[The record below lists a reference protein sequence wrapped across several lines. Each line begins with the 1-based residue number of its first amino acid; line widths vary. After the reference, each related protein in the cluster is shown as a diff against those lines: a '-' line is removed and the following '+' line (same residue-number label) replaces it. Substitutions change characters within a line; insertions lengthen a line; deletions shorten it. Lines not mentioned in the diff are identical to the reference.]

1 MKVMPKE
8 NALPR
13 SARITSDHDFNN
25 IIKKGKNIKADF
37 FRIHFLEKNDSKSR
51 IGVIVSRHIK
61 EKALKN
67 KYKRQVREYFRLNRG
82 IFTKKLDMVVIV
94 FKASKDKMAI
104 KMSEMLK
111 KEKIIS
117 C

>member
-1 MKVMPKE
+1 MPKE

-25 IIKKGKNIKADF
+25 IIKKGKSIKADF
-37 FRIHFLEKNDSKSR
+37 FRIHYLEKESYKSR

-67 KYKRQVREYFRLNRG
+67 RYKRWIREYFRLNR
-82 IFTKKLDMVVIV
+82 INFTKKIDMVVII
-94 FKASKDKMAI
+94 FKTNKENMALKMA
-104 KMSEMLK
+104 ETLK

-117 C
+117 